1 MNVQKSARI
10 TPSPRAE
17 QVMPPVGV
25 KVSLNTE
32 MQKFLQE
39 KTVTPS
45 PGQYPRM
52 TADSAQV
59 SAASVTW
66 TNAEPDT
73 LMERVLAPANLRRA
87 YQRVVSNKGAPGAD
101 GMTVDDLAD
110 YVKQYWPTLKVR
122 LLAGEYHPQ
131 GVRAVDIPKPKGGT
145 RQLGIPSVVDRLIQQ
160 ALLQQLTP
168 IFDPL
173 FSDYSYGFRPGRS
186 AHQAIETA
194 RGHVAAGHRWCVEL
208 DLEKFFDRVNH
219 DVLMA
224 YVARQIEDKRV
235 LTLIR
240 RYLEAGTM
248 SGGLVSRRQEGTPQ
262 GGPLS
267 PLLSNIL
274 LNELDRELER
284 RGHRFVRYADD
295 ANIYVCSQRAGTRV
309 MAGVERFLNQRLKL
323 TLNREK
329 SHVARPW
336 VCDYLGYGM
345 SWHQQ
350 PRLRVATMSLGRLHD
365 RLRDLLRGARGHKM
379 ANVIER
385 INPVLRGWA
394 GYFKLSQSKRPL
406 EEIDGWVRRKLRC
419 VVWRQWKRPS
429 TRARNLMRL
438 GLSEARACK
447 SAFNGRGPWWSS
459 GASHMNQALP
469 KKLWDQLGLVS
480 VLDTIN
486 RLSRIA

>member
-1 MNVQKSARI
+1 
-10 TPSPRAE
+10 
-17 QVMPPVGV
+17 MPPVGV
-25 KVSLNTE
+25 RVSSHAETQNI
-32 MQKFLQE
+32 LQE

-45 PGQYPRM
+45 PGRYPRV
-52 TADSAQV
+52 TADRAQA

-73 LMERVLAPANLRRA
+73 LMERVLAPANLKRA
-87 YQRVVSNKGAPGAD
+87 YHRVVSNKGAPGAD
-101 GMTVDDLAD
+101 GMTVADLAS
-110 YVKQYWPTLKVR
+110 YVKQYWPILKAR

-131 GVRAVDIPKPKGGT
+131 VVRAVEIPKPQGGT

-194 RGHVAAGHRWCVEL
+194 RAHVAAGHRWCVEL

-224 YVARQIEDKRV
+224 HIERHVEDKRV
-235 LTLIR
+235 LRLIR
-240 RYLEAGTM
+240 RFLEAGIM
-248 SGGLVSRRQEGTPQ
+248 SGGIISRRQKGTPQ

-274 LNELDRELER
+274 LNELDCELER

-295 ANIYVCSQRAGTRV
+295 ANIYVRSHRAGNRV
-309 MAGVERFLNQRLKL
+309 MAGVEWFLSQRLKL

-329 SHVARPW
+329 SRVARPW

-350 PRLRVATMSLGRLHD
+350 PRLRVATMSLGRLRD
-365 RLRDLLRGARGHKM
+365 RLKGLLRVARGCKM
-379 ANVIER
+379 TTVIAR

-394 GYFKLSQSKRPL
+394 SYFKLSQSKRPL
-406 EEIDGWVRRKLRC
+406 EELDGWIRHKLRC
-419 VVWRQWKRPS
+419 VLWRQWKRPW

-438 GLSEARACK
+438 GLGEARACK
-447 SAFNGRGPWWSS
+447 SAFNGRGPWWNS
-459 GASHMNQALP
+459 GAPHMNQALP
-469 KKLWDQLGLVS
+469 KKLWDRLGLVS
-480 VLDTIN
+480 ILDTTN
-486 RLSRIA
+486 RLNRMA

>member
-1 MNVQKSARI
+1 
-10 TPSPRAE
+10 
-17 QVMPPVGV
+17 
-25 KVSLNTE
+25 
-32 MQKFLQE
+32 
-39 KTVTPS
+39 
-45 PGQYPRM
+45 M
-52 TADSAQV
+52 TADRAQT

-66 TNAEPDT
+66 TKAEPDT
-73 LMERVLAPANLRRA
+73 LMERVLAPANLKRA

-101 GMTVDDLAD
+101 GMTVDQLAG
-110 YVKQYWPTLKVR
+110 YVKQYWPTLKAR
-122 LLAGEYHPQ
+122 LLADEYHPQ
-131 GVRAVDIPKPKGGT
+131 GVRAVEIPKPKGGT

-194 RGHVAAGHRWCVEL
+194 RAHVVAGHRWCVEI

-219 DVLMA
+219 DILMA
-224 YVARQIEDKRV
+224 HIARQIEDKRV

-248 SGGLVSRRQEGTPQ
+248 ADGLVSRRQEGTPQ

-295 ANIYVCSQRAGTRV
+295 ANIYVRSPRAGMRV
-309 MAGVERFLNQRLKL
+309 MRRVECFLNQRLKL
-323 TLNREK
+323 TLNRDK
-329 SHVARPW
+329 SRVAGSW
-336 VCDYLGYGM
+336 ICDYLGYGM

-350 PRLRVATMSLGRLHD
+350 PRLRVATMSLGRLRD
-365 RLRDLLRGARGHKM
+365 RLRDLLRRARGRKM
-379 ANVIER
+379 ANIIER

-394 GYFKLSQSKRPL
+394 GYFKLTQGKRAL
-406 EEIDGWVRRKLRC
+406 EILDGWVRHKLRC
-419 VVWRQWKRPS
+419 VIWRQWKQPS

-438 GLSEARACK
+438 GLDEGRACT
-447 SAFNGRGPWWSS
+447 SVFNGRGPWWNS

-469 KKLWDQLGLVS
+469 KKLWDRLGLVS
-480 VLDTIN
+480 ILDTIN
-486 RLSRIA
+486 RLSRIT

>member
-1 MNVQKSARI
+1 MSIKQKSLDK
-10 TPSPRAE
+10 RA
-17 QVMPPVGV
+17 
-25 KVSLNTE
+25 
-32 MQKFLQE
+32 
-39 KTVTPS
+39 VTPS
-45 PGQYPRM
+45 SGQTPGLS
-52 TADSAQV
+52 AGSAQT

-73 LMERVLAPANLRRA
+73 LMARVLAPANLKRA
-87 YQRVVSNKGAPGAD
+87 YQRVVGNKGAPGAD
-101 GMTVDDLAD
+101 GMTVDQLSG
-110 YVKQYWPTLKVR
+110 YVQQYWPTLKAR

-131 GVRAVDIPKPKGGT
+131 GVRTVSIPKPKGGT
-145 RQLGIPSVVDRLIQQ
+145 RQLGIPCVVDRLIQQ

-186 AHQAIETA
+186 AHQAIKTA
-194 RGHVAAGHRWCVEL
+194 RDHVAAGHRWCVEL

-224 YVARQIEDKRV
+224 KVERHIEDKRV
-235 LTLIR
+235 LRLIR
-240 RYLEAGTM
+240 RYLEAGVM
-248 SGGLVSRRQEGTPQ
+248 SGGIANRRQEGTPQ

-295 ANIYVCSQRAGTRV
+295 ANIYVCSHRAGERV
-309 MAGVERFLNQRLKL
+309 MCSVERFLNQRLKL

-329 SHVARPW
+329 SRVVRPW
-336 VCDYLGYGM
+336 MCDYLGYGM

-350 PRLRVATMSLGRLHD
+350 PKLRIAPGSQGNLRD
-365 RLRDLLRGARGHKM
+365 RLRKLLRRARGCKM
-379 ANVIER
+379 VTTIER

-394 GYFKLSQSKRPL
+394 GYFKLTQSKRPL
-406 EEIDGWVRRKLRC
+406 EKLDGWVRHKLRC
-419 VVWRQWKRPS
+419 VLWRQWRRPS
-429 TRARNLMRL
+429 TRARNLIRQ
-438 GLSEARACK
+438 GLTEDRARK
-447 SAFNGRGPWWSS
+447 SAFNGRGPWWNS

-469 KKLWDQLGLVS
+469 KKLWDSLGLVS
-480 VLDTIN
+480 ILDTIN
-486 RLSRIA
+486 GLAA

>member
-1 MNVQKSARI
+1 
-10 TPSPRAE
+10 
-17 QVMPPVGV
+17 MPPVGV

-39 KTVTPS
+39 KTVTPI

-52 TADSAQV
+52 MADSAQV

-73 LMERVLAPANLRRA
+73 LMEQVLAPANLRRA

-295 ANIYVCSQRAGTRV
+295 ANIYVRSQRAGTRV

-329 SHVARPW
+329 SRVARPW

-438 GLSEARACK
+438 GLSEARVCK

>member
-1 MNVQKSARI
+1 
-10 TPSPRAE
+10 
-17 QVMPPVGV
+17 MPLVGV
-25 KVSLNTE
+25 RVSLDTE
-32 MQKFLQE
+32 MQKFLAE

-45 PGQYPRM
+45 PGQIPRM

-73 LMERVLAPANLRRA
+73 LMARVLAPANLRRA
-87 YQRVVSNKGAPGAD
+87 YQRVVGNKGAPGAD
-101 GMTVDDLAD
+101 GMTVDQLAG
-110 YVKQYWPTLKVR
+110 YVKQYWPILKTR

-145 RQLGIPSVVDRLIQQ
+145 RRLGIPCVVDRLIQQ

-186 AHQAIETA
+186 AHQAIESA
-194 RGHVAAGHRWCVEL
+194 RAHVAAGHRWCVEL

-224 YVARQIEDKRV
+224 YVERQIEDKRV

-295 ANIYVCSQRAGTRV
+295 ANIYVRSRRAGERV
-309 MAGVERFLNQRLKL
+309 MAGVERFLRQCLKL
-323 TLNREK
+323 ALNREK
-329 SHVARPW
+329 SRVARPW
-336 VCDYLGYGM
+336 FCDFLGYGM
-345 SWHQQ
+345 SWHRQ
-350 PRLRVATMSLGRLHD
+350 PRLRVAVMSLGRLRD
-365 RLRDLLRGARGHKM
+365 RVRDLLRGARGCKM
-379 ANVIER
+379 ATVIVR

-406 EEIDGWVRRKLRC
+406 EALDGWVRRKLRC
-419 VVWRQWKRPS
+419 AVWRQWKRPS
-429 TRARNLMRL
+429 TRARNLIRL
-438 GLSEARACK
+438 GLSRHRACI

-459 GASHMNQALP
+459 GAAHLNHALP
-469 KKLWDQLGLVS
+469 KKLWDRLGLVS
-480 VLDTIN
+480 ILDTITRFN
-486 RLSRIA
+486 RIA

>member
-1 MNVQKSARI
+1 
-10 TPSPRAE
+10 
-17 QVMPPVGV
+17 
-25 KVSLNTE
+25 
-32 MQKFLQE
+32 
-39 KTVTPS
+39 
-45 PGQYPRM
+45 M

-73 LMERVLAPANLRRA
+73 LMEQVLVPANLRRA
-87 YQRVVSNKGAPGAD
+87 Y
-101 GMTVDDLAD
+101 
-110 YVKQYWPTLKVR
+110 
-122 LLAGEYHPQ
+122 
-131 GVRAVDIPKPKGGT
+131 
-145 RQLGIPSVVDRLIQQ
+145 
-160 ALLQQLTP
+160 
-168 IFDPL
+168 
-173 FSDYSYGFRPGRS
+173 
-186 AHQAIETA
+186 
-194 RGHVAAGHRWCVEL
+194 
-208 DLEKFFDRVNH
+208 
-219 DVLMA
+219 
-224 YVARQIEDKRV
+224 
-235 LTLIR
+235 
-240 RYLEAGTM
+240 
-248 SGGLVSRRQEGTPQ
+248 Q

-295 ANIYVCSQRAGTRV
+295 ANIYVRSQRAGTRV

-438 GLSEARACK
+438 GLSEARTCK

>member
-1 MNVQKSARI
+1 MSKKQKLLRK
-10 TPSPRAE
+10 R
-17 QVMPPVGV
+17 
-25 KVSLNTE
+25 
-32 MQKFLQE
+32 
-39 KTVTPS
+39 TVTPS
-45 PGQYPRM
+45 SGQNPRV
-52 TADSAQV
+52 TASSAQT

-101 GMTVDDLAD
+101 GMTVDQLAD
-110 YVKQYWPTLKVR
+110 YVKQYWPTLKAR

-145 RQLGIPSVVDRLIQQ
+145 RQLGIPCVADRLIQQ

-173 FSDYSYGFRPGRS
+173 FSDYSYGFRPGRG

-194 RGHVAAGHRWCVEL
+194 RNHVAAGHRWCVEL

-224 YVARQIEDKRV
+224 KVERHVEDKRV
-235 LTLIR
+235 LRLIR
-240 RYLEAGTM
+240 RYLEAGVM
-248 SGGLVSRRQEGTPQ
+248 SGGVAGRRQEGMPQ

-295 ANIYVCSQRAGTRV
+295 ANIYVCSRRAGGRV
-309 MAGVERFLNQRLKL
+309 LAGIEHFLNQRLKL
-323 TLNREK
+323 TLNLEK
-329 SHVARPW
+329 SRVARPW

-345 SWHQQ
+345 SLHKQ
-350 PRLRVATMSLGRLHD
+350 PKLKVATMSLNRLRD
-365 RLRDLLRGARGHKM
+365 RLRELLRGARGHKM
-379 ANVIER
+379 ASVIER

-406 EEIDGWVRRKLRC
+406 EELDGWMRRKLRC
-419 VVWRQWKRPS
+419 VIWRQWKQSS
-429 TRARNLMRL
+429 TRARNLLRL

-447 SAFNGRGPWWSS
+447 SAFNGRGSWWNS

-469 KKLWDQLGLVS
+469 KKLWDSLGLVS

-486 RLSRIA
+486 GLAA

>member
-1 MNVQKSARI
+1 MSK
-10 TPSPRAE
+10 E
-17 QVMPPVGV
+17 
-25 KVSLNTE
+25 
-32 MQKFLQE
+32 QKFLR
-39 KTVTPS
+39 KRTVTPS
-45 PGQYPRM
+45 PGQNPGL
-52 TADSAQV
+52 AASSAQT
-59 SAASVTW
+59 STASVTW
-66 TNAEPDT
+66 TTAEPDT
-73 LMERVLAPANLRRA
+73 LMERVLKPVNLKRA

-101 GMTVDDLAD
+101 GMTVDRLAD
-110 YVKQYWPTLKVR
+110 YVKQYWPILKTR
-122 LLAGEYHPQ
+122 LLAGDYHPQ

-145 RQLGIPSVVDRLIQQ
+145 RQLGIPGVVDRLIQQ

-173 FSDYSYGFRPGRS
+173 FSDYSYGFRPGRN
-186 AHQAIETA
+186 AQQAIETA
-194 RGHVAAGHRWCVEL
+194 RAHVAAGHRWCVEL

-224 YVARQIEDKRV
+224 HIERHVEDKRV
-235 LTLIR
+235 LRLIR

-248 SGGLVSRRQEGTPQ
+248 SGGLVSLRQEGTPQ

-295 ANIYVCSQRAGTRV
+295 ANIYVRSHRAGERV
-309 MAGVERFLNQRLKL
+309 MASVERFLTQRLKL

-329 SHVARPW
+329 SRVARPW
-336 VCDYLGYGM
+336 ACDYLGYGM
-345 SWHQQ
+345 SWHKQ
-350 PRLRVATMSLGRLHD
+350 PKLKVATMSLS
-365 RLRDLLRGARGHKM
+365 RLRDRLSELLRGVRSHKM

-406 EEIDGWVRRKLRC
+406 EELDGWVRRKLRC
-419 VVWRQWKRPS
+419 VIWRQWKQPS

-438 GLSEARACK
+438 GLKESRACN
-447 SAFNGRGPWWSS
+447 SAFNGRGPWWNS
-459 GASHMNQALP
+459 GASHINQALP
-469 KKLWDQLGLVS
+469 KKLWGQLGLVS
-480 VLDTIN
+480 ILDTIN
-486 RLSRIA
+486 GLSRLT

>member
-1 MNVQKSARI
+1 MSK
-10 TPSPRAE
+10 E
-17 QVMPPVGV
+17 
-25 KVSLNTE
+25 
-32 MQKFLQE
+32 QKFLR
-39 KTVTPS
+39 KRTVTPS
-45 PGQYPRM
+45 PGQNPGL
-52 TADSAQV
+52 AASSAQT
-59 SAASVTW
+59 STASVTW
-66 TNAEPDT
+66 TTAGPDT
-73 LMERVLAPANLRRA
+73 LMERVLKPVNLKRA

-101 GMTVDDLAD
+101 GMTVDQLAD
-110 YVKQYWPTLKVR
+110 YVKQYWPILKTR
-122 LLAGEYHPQ
+122 LLAGDYHPQ

-145 RQLGIPSVVDRLIQQ
+145 RQLGIPGVVDRLIQQ

-194 RGHVAAGHRWCVEL
+194 RAHVAAGHRWCVEL

-224 YVARQIEDKRV
+224 HIERHVEDKRV
-235 LTLIR
+235 LRLIR

-248 SGGLVSRRQEGTPQ
+248 SGGLVSLRQEGTPQ

-295 ANIYVCSQRAGTRV
+295 ANIYVRSHRAGERV
-309 MAGVERFLNQRLKL
+309 MASVERFLTQRLKL

-329 SHVARPW
+329 SRVARPW
-336 VCDYLGYGM
+336 ACDYLGYGM
-345 SWHQQ
+345 SWHKQ
-350 PRLRVATMSLGRLHD
+350 PKLKVATMSLSRMRD
-365 RLRDLLRGARGHKM
+365 RLSELLRGVRSHKM

-406 EEIDGWVRRKLRC
+406 EELDGWVRRKLRC
-419 VVWRQWKRPS
+419 VIWRQWKQPS

-438 GLSEARACK
+438 GLKESRACN
-447 SAFNGRGPWWSS
+447 SAFNGRGPWWNS
-459 GASHMNQALP
+459 GASHINQALP
-469 KKLWDQLGLVS
+469 KKLWGQLGLVS
-480 VLDTIN
+480 ILDTIN
-486 RLSRIA
+486 GLSRLT

>member
-1 MNVQKSARI
+1 
-10 TPSPRAE
+10 
-17 QVMPPVGV
+17 MPPVGAR
-25 KVSLNTE
+25 VSLNTE
-32 MQKFLQE
+32 MPKFLPE

-45 PGQYPRM
+45 PGQNPRM
-52 TADSAQV
+52 KADSAQV
-59 SAASVTW
+59 STASVAW

-73 LMERVLAPANLRRA
+73 LMTRVLAPANLKRA
-87 YQRVVSNKGAPGAD
+87 YHRVVSNKGAPGAD
-101 GMTVDDLAD
+101 GMTVAELAG
-110 YVKQYWPTLKVR
+110 YVKQYWPTLKAR

-131 GVRAVDIPKPKGGT
+131 GVRAVEIPKPKGGT
-145 RQLGIPSVVDRLIQQ
+145 RQLGIPCVVDRLIQQ

-173 FSDYSYGFRPGRS
+173 FSDYSYGFRPSRS

-194 RGHVAAGHRWCVEL
+194 RAHVAAGHRWCVEL

-224 YVARQIEDKRV
+224 HIARQIDDKRV

-240 RYLEAGTM
+240 RYLEAGTL
-248 SGGLVSRRQEGTPQ
+248 SGGLASRRQEGMPQ

-295 ANIYVCSQRAGTRV
+295 ANIYVRSLRAGERV

-323 TLNREK
+323 TLNRDK
-329 SHVARPW
+329 SRVAGSW
-336 VCDYLGYGM
+336 MCDYLGYEM

-350 PRLRVATMSLGRLHD
+350 PRLRVATTSLGRLRD
-365 RLRDLLRGARGHKM
+365 RLRDLLRGAQGCKM
-379 ANVIER
+379 ASVIER
-385 INPVLRGWA
+385 INPVLRAWA

-406 EEIDGWVRRKLRC
+406 EELDGWVRHKLRC
-419 VVWRQWKRPS
+419 ILWRQWKQPS
-429 TRARNLMRL
+429 TRARNLM
-438 GLSEARACK
+438 GLRIDEGRARR
-447 SAFNGRGPWWSS
+447 SASNGQGPWWNS

-469 KKLWDQLGLVS
+469 KKL
-480 VLDTIN
+480 
-486 RLSRIA
+486 

>member
-1 MNVQKSARI
+1 
-10 TPSPRAE
+10 
-17 QVMPPVGV
+17 MPPVGV
-25 KVSLNTE
+25 GVSSDAE
-32 MQKFLQE
+32 MQNILQE
-39 KTVTPS
+39 KTVS
-45 PGQYPRM
+45 PCPGRYPRM
-52 TADSAQV
+52 TADRAKAP
-59 SAASVTW
+59 AASATW
-66 TNAEPDT
+66 TNAELDT
-73 LMERVLAPANLRRA
+73 LMERVLAPPNLRRA
-87 YQRVVSNKGAPGAD
+87 YQRVVSNKGVPGAD
-101 GMTVDDLAD
+101 GMTVDQLAD
-110 YVKQYWPTLKVR
+110 YTKRYWPIIKAR

-131 GVRAVDIPKPKGGT
+131 GVRAVEIPKPKGGT
-145 RQLGIPSVVDRLIQQ
+145 RQLGIPNVVDRLIQQ

-194 RGHVAAGHRWCVEL
+194 RDHVAAGHRWCVEL

-224 YVARQIEDKRV
+224 CVERQIEDKRV
-235 LTLIR
+235 LRLIR

-248 SGGLVSRRQEGTPQ
+248 SGGIVSQRQEGTPQ

-295 ANIYVCSQRAGTRV
+295 ANIYVRSRRAGERV
-309 MAGVERFLNQRLKL
+309 MASVERFLRQRLKL
-323 TLNREK
+323 ALNREK
-329 SHVARPW
+329 SRVARPW

-350 PRLRVATMSLGRLHD
+350 PRLRVATMSLGRLRD

-379 ANVIER
+379 AYVIER
-385 INPVLRGWA
+385 MNPVLRGWA
-394 GYFKLSQSKRPL
+394 SYFKLSQSKRSL
-406 EEIDGWVRRKLRC
+406 EELDGWVRHKLRC
-419 VVWRQWKRPS
+419 VIWRQWKRPS

-438 GLSEARACK
+438 GLDEGRACK
-447 SAFNGRGPWWSS
+447 SAVNGRGPWWNS
-459 GASHMNQALP
+459 GASHMNRALP
-469 KKLWDQLGLVS
+469 KKLWDSLGLVS
-480 VLDTIN
+480 ILDTIN
-486 RLSRIA
+486 RLNRIT

>member
-1 MNVQKSARI
+1 
-10 TPSPRAE
+10 
-17 QVMPPVGV
+17 MPPVGV
-25 KVSLNTE
+25 RVSSNAET
-32 MQKFLQE
+32 QKFLRGR
-39 KTVTPS
+39 TVTPS
-45 PGQYPRM
+45 PGQNPRA
-52 TADSAQV
+52 TAGSAQA

-110 YVKQYWPTLKVR
+110 YVKQYWPILKTR

-160 ALLQQLTP
+160 ALLQQITP

-194 RGHVAAGHRWCVEL
+194 RAHVAAGHRWCVEL

-224 YVARQIEDKRV
+224 HIERQIEDKRV
-235 LTLIR
+235 LRLIR

-248 SGGLVSRRQEGTPQ
+248 SGGIASRRQEGTPQ

-274 LNELDRELER
+274 LNELDQELAR

-295 ANIYVCSQRAGTRV
+295 TNIYVRSHRTGERV
-309 MAGVERFLNQRLKL
+309 MAGVERFLIQRLKL

-329 SHVARPW
+329 SRVARPW

-350 PRLRVATMSLGRLHD
+350 PRLSVATMSLGRLRD
-365 RLRDLLRGARGHKM
+365 RLRELLRGARGHKM
-379 ANVIER
+379 ANVIGR

-406 EEIDGWVRRKLRC
+406 EELDGWVRHKLRC

-429 TRARNLMRL
+429 TRACNLRRL
-438 GLSEARACK
+438 GLDETRACK
-447 SAFNGRGPWWSS
+447 SAFNGRGPWWNS

-469 KKLWDQLGLVS
+469 KKRWDQLGLVS
-480 VLDTIN
+480 ILDTIN